1 MNKRVLKSSFFSI
14 ILVIATTVSLKA
26 QQKIGYIDSD
36 FILSKIPEYSNIN
49 ERLNILSQQW
59 KKELS
64 ELEEEVAS
72 LDKEYESKSIL
83 YTEEIK
89 NQRLK
94 EIEAKRQKIDQ
105 FRNAKYGP
113 SGEYFKRQQEFIE
126 LLQQRILEAVNKIA
140 EREKYDFIFDRTG
153 DYLFLFTNQQWNLSE
168 DVLLE
173 LGIELE
179 ESGN

>member
-126 LLQQRILEAVNKIA
+126 PLQQRILEAVNKIA

>member
-1 MNKRVLKSSFFSI
+1 MLKSSFFSI

-126 LLQQRILEAVNKIA
+126 PLQQRILEAVNKIA